1 MPPKEIIELL
11 RESVGCQT
19 KPNKPVLLNDFF
31 LNIAQI
37 LSNVVVLQAMVT
49 NKEKKECTKSQ

>member
-1 MPPKEIIELL
+1 MI
-11 RESVGCQT
+11 
-19 KPNKPVLLNDFF
+19 FF

-49 NKEKKECTKSQ
+49 NKEKKRMY